1 MIVLKATQDK
11 VLSVLQSVAGIVELH
26 EMRVENNVMKMRAL
40 PHGLDLPAG
49 KAIEL
54 KPGGY
59 HFMLLD
65 LKQPMS
71 EGKLVP
77 INLTLE
83 DKAGKREIVEIKA
96 VVRPL
101 GK

>member
-1 MIVLKATQDK
+1 
-11 VLSVLQSVAGIVELH
+11 
-26 EMRVENNVMKMRAL
+26 
-40 PHGLDLPAG
+40 
-49 KAIEL
+49 
-54 KPGGY
+54 
-59 HFMLLD
+59 MLLD

-83 DKAGKREIVEIKA
+83 DKAGNREIVEIKA